1 MANDDLMRGP
11 DEMDLPVMPDLSDAD
26 TTADEFGRL
35 PGDEVMVDDSDYVEV
50 EIMEASMTAIG
61 TVSTEE
67 FEGTQC
73 AIGSAAVEGDASIS
87 ASAIGIMS
95 AGSVGLHQA
104 GACVIVVDG
113 DAAIEQGGAQL
124 IVAQRVDMENA
135 GACIMVSGEANVA
148 RSWVGLMAARNATI
162 SDDSRVIID
171 GRAALIIGGLLF
183 GGLGLVALAVFL
195 GARRM
200 AARIPHLPSW
210 AHTSAMQARLR
221 HLHMPDLPKVPDMPK
236 LPDMSAI
243 ADMIARL
250 RHSA

>member
-1 MANDDLMRGP
+1 MSGP
-11 DEMDLPVMPDLSDAD
+11 DVMDLPDQPDM
-26 TTADEFGRL
+26 ADEQMA
-35 PGDEVMVDDSDYVEV
+35 GDQLLVDDSDYVEV
-50 EIMEASMTAIG
+50 EMMEASMTAIG

-87 ASAIGIMS
+87 ASAVGLLT

-104 GACVIVVDG
+104 GAAVIVVDG

-135 GACIMVSGEANVA
+135 GALVMVAGEASVA
-148 RSWVGLMAARNATI
+148 RGWVGLMAARNATI

-183 GGLGLVALAVFL
+183 GGLGLVALAIFL

-200 AARIPHLPSW
+200 ASRIPHLPSW

-221 HLHMPDLPKVPDMPK
+221 HLHMPDLPKVPDLPK

-243 ADMIARL
+243 ADMVAKL
-250 RHSA
+250 RRAG